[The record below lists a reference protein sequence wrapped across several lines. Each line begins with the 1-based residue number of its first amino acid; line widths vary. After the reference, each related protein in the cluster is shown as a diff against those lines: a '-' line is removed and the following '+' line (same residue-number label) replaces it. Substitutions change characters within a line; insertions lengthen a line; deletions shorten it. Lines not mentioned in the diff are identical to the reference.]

1 MFRFAHSYFLYL
13 LILIPVF
20 TVIAVVF
27 LVWRKKALERFG
39 EMAVIGQLMPE
50 YAPGRLIL
58 KFILLMIAYAFLV
71 IALADPQTGS
81 KLEKVQRKGI
91 DIMIA
96 LDVSNSMLAQ
106 DIKPDRL
113 ERSKQAISKLID
125 MLEGD
130 RIGIVIFA
138 GKAYMQLPITTDY
151 SAAKLMLST
160 ISNNSV
166 PVQGTAIADAIELCM
181 TAFNRTDRNRAIV
194 IITDGEDHQGDVLE
208 QTDAAVKKGVPV
220 YTIGMGLPDGAP
232 IPVYEGNVQ
241 VGYMKDRDG
250 STVMTKLDEAMLQRI
265 AAVGNALYVRANNS
279 ETGLDKIFEEI
290 NKIQKSEIESKLYS
304 DYEDRYQYFLLP
316 GLFFLILEIFIFNR
330 KNQWFSKFK
339 PFGE

>member
-1 MFRFAHSYFLYL
+1 
-13 LILIPVF
+13 
-20 TVIAVVF
+20 
-27 LVWRKKALERFG
+27 
-39 EMAVIGQLMPE
+39 
-50 YAPGRLIL
+50 
-58 KFILLMIAYAFLV
+58 
-71 IALADPQTGS
+71 
-81 KLEKVQRKGI
+81 
-91 DIMIA
+91 
-96 LDVSNSMLAQ
+96 
-106 DIKPDRL
+106 
-113 ERSKQAISKLID
+113 
-125 MLEGD
+125 
-130 RIGIVIFA
+130 
-138 GKAYMQLPITTDY
+138 MQLPITTDY

-160 ISNNSV
+160 ISTNSV
-166 PVQGTAIADAIELCM
+166 PVQGTAIADAIEMCM

-279 ETGLDKIFEEI
+279 EAGLDKIFEEI

-304 DYEDRYQYFLLP
+304 DYEDRYQYFLFP

-339 PFGE
+339 PFGQ